1 MAEKKEHRKL
11 KKIELLEILVSMS
24 EENETLKKRN
34 EQLEKLLEER
44 VVSPVMPNIDASAL
58 INDIIECVQEVSVLF
73 YKGSSLNES
82 DEEMP
87 DFTKKVRDI
96 YAKKMS
102 ERKSGETEQTEEVN
116 AYEDVWSENEE
127 KEDALNMKYF
137 DYSDYSDYL
146 DKNGN

>member
-1 MAEKKEHRKL
+1 
-11 KKIELLEILVSMS
+11 
-24 EENETLKKRN
+24 
-34 EQLEKLLEER
+34 
-44 VVSPVMPNIDASAL
+44 MPNIDASAL

-102 ERKSGETEQTEEVN
+102 ERKSGEAEQTEEVN